1 MPYFYNVTRLY
12 EISQLISLALRN
24 RIEKLGKRPDKEDV
38 RKLIIELYKEA
49 PRSKKQLA
57 EIFDR
62 DEEYI
67 KKFYLSKMVNIDL
80 ELTIPEN
87 PTDPNQAYKTK

>member
-1 MPYFYNVTRLY
+1 M
-12 EISQLISLALRN
+12 RN

-38 RKLIIELYKEA
+38 RKLIIELCKEA
-49 PRSKKQLA
+49 PRTKKQLA

-87 PTDPNQAYKTK
+87 PTDPNQAYIAK

>member
-1 MPYFYNVTRLY
+1 M
-12 EISQLISLALRN
+12 RN

-38 RKLIIELYKEA
+38 RKLIIELCKEA
-49 PRSKKQLA
+49 PRTKKQLA

>member
-1 MPYFYNVTRLY
+1 M
-12 EISQLISLALRN
+12 RN

-38 RKLIIELYKEA
+38 RKLIIELCKEA
-49 PRSKKQLA
+49 PRTKKQLA

-67 KKFYLSKMVNIDL
+67 KKFYLSKMVKKK
-80 ELTIPEN
+80 ERS
-87 PTDPNQAYKTK
+87 

>member
-1 MPYFYNVTRLY
+1 M
-12 EISQLISLALRN
+12 RN

-38 RKLIIELYKEA
+38 RKLIIELCKEA
-49 PRSKKQLA
+49 PRTKKQLA

-87 PTDPNQAYKTK
+87 PTEPNQAYIAK

>member
-1 MPYFYNVTRLY
+1 M
-12 EISQLISLALRN
+12 RN

-38 RKLIIELYKEA
+38 RKLIIELCKET
-49 PRSKKQLA
+49 PRTKKQLA

-87 PTDPNQAYKTK
+87 PTDPNQAYIAK

>member
-1 MPYFYNVTRLY
+1 M
-12 EISQLISLALRN
+12 RN

-38 RKLIIELYKEA
+38 RKLIIELCKEA
-49 PRSKKQLA
+49 PRTKKQLA

-87 PTDPNQAYKTK
+87 PTDPNQAHIAK